1 MKLFT
6 LKTNKADLLYSANE
20 LLEQRRILVYLLLL
34 TFSVGIL
41 F

>member
-6 LKTNKADLLYSANE
+6 MKTNKAELIISANE
-20 LLEQRRILVYLLLL
+20 LLEQRQVLIYLLLL
-34 TFSVGIL
+34 TFTFSVL